1 MHILR
6 NSKVLLVPDDN
17 GRMCS
22 LHPGKCVLFP
32 REFVMTIPILDRRS
46 SIFMLCRAINPVV
59 VAPTV
64 TAVGLAFFAYGF
76 PVVGTCVEI
85 GIPQFLVVVFFALV
99 SKHL

>member
-1 MHILR
+1 MIEE
-6 NSKVLLVPDDN
+6 
-17 GRMCS
+17 
-22 LHPGKCVLFP
+22 FP
-32 REFVMTIPILDRRS
+32 N
-46 SIFMLCRAINPVV
+46 FMLRRAINPVV

-99 SKHL
+99 SKCLCLILTLIFTLQVFKQEQDPCMHEQI

>member
-1 MHILR
+1 M
-6 NSKVLLVPDDN
+6 PDDDE
-17 GRMCS
+17 RVCS
-22 LHPGKCVLFP
+22 LPLESVI
-32 REFVMTIPILDRRS
+32 TIPILDRRS

-99 SKHL
+99 SKC